1 MVNLDSRMLTIRMDA
16 KEYAALT
23 GHSENYILGI
33 GLKGN
38 GNEIQLRISTADLLN
53 AIHDIQW
60 TDEKERKQ

>member
-1 MVNLDSRMLTIRMDA
+1 MVTLDSRMLTIRMDA

-23 GHSENYILGI
+23 GHSENYILGTKF
-33 GLKGN
+33 KGN

-60 TDEKERKQ
+60 TDEKERK